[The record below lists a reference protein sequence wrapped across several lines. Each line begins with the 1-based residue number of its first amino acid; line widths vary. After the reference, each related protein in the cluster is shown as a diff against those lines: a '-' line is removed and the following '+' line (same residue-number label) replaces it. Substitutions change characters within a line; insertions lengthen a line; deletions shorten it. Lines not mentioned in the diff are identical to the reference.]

1 MLNHYTHNFITIT
14 NQQNQEASNPQLLS
28 RKQVGASTQL
38 EGARGLS
45 SRANR
50 RVIKGAASSHN
61 QPTVGLNTQSMR
73 TSIERT
79 LSNGVNGVT
88 GHPEEDAKHTTILPQ
103 ISGTKSTL

>member
-14 NQQNQEASNPQLLS
+14 NQQSDASNPKTLQVS
-28 RKQVGASTQL
+28 RKQLGASTQL
-38 EGARGLS
+38 EGRGLS

-50 RVIKGAASSHN
+50 RVIKGAVSSQN
-61 QPTVGLNTQSMR
+61 QPTVALNNQSMR

-88 GHPEEDAKHTTILPQ
+88 CAPEDDAKHTTILP
-103 ISGTKSTL
+103 